1 MEGLLSIVLPAY
13 NEEKVIEETVSV
25 LTNILVKEKI
35 NYELV
40 LVNDGS
46 KDLTWT
52 KIKDCC
58 YVNVHVT
65 GVCFSRNFGKEAAIY
80 AGLEQASGDVVA
92 VMDCDLQH
100 PPETLIEMYRLW
112 QQGYEV
118 IEGIKKKR
126 GKESLFYKLS
136 AGIFYQIMSGATG
149 IDMKNASDFKMLDKK
164 VVQVLCSMPERNT
177 FFRALSF
184 WVGFK
189 SASVLFEVQ
198 ERKNGSS
205 KWSIKSLIR
214 YGLNNIT
221 AFTTIPLQ
229 FVTVSGGVMLVIA
242 FIFGLQTLIHYING
256 SSVEGFTTVIL
267 LLLFIGSIIM
277 LSLGVIGFYFEK
289 MYDEIKRRP
298 KYIVSDIYREKE
310 NRA

>member
-40 LVNDGS
+40 LVDDGS
-46 KDLTWT
+46 NDLTWT

-177 FFRALSF
+177 FFRALSS

>member
-13 NEEKVIEETVSV
+13 NEEKVIAQTVSV

-177 FFRALSF
+177 FFRALSS

>member
-100 PPETLIEMYRLW
+100 PPEMLIEMYRLW

-177 FFRALSF
+177 FFRALSS

-189 SASVLFEVQ
+189 SASVFFEVQ

-267 LLLFIGSIIM
+267 LLLFIGIIIM